1 MKDTINIPEGYHRI
15 TPYLII
21 KNAHAFMQFMH
32 TVFAATEILKV
43 MRDEAL
49 IMHAE
54 LQIGDSVIMLAD
66 ATEQYQVQNAGIFI
80 YVQDCDSTY
89 QVALDNGAISIFP
102 PANQEY
108 GRSAGVKDTF
118 GNSWWLT
125 SL

>member
-1 MKDTINIPEGYHRI
+1 
-15 TPYLII
+15 
-21 KNAHAFMQFMH
+21 MQFMH